1 VPPTREAESPSA
13 SRHRLFKHPGPSFHV
28 KSVDALRGHKGADVK
43 GDGGMF
49 IAPPSRRADGEHRW
63 INDLPIAELPE
74 EWRDALTSHAV
85 SSSKWA
91 SWAYR

>member
-1 VPPTREAESPSA
+1 
-13 SRHRLFKHPGPSFHV
+13 
-28 KSVDALRGHKGADVK
+28 
-43 GDGGMF
+43 MF
-49 IAPPSRRADGEHRW
+49 IAPPSRRADGEYRW